1 MQPASELWRSRRWG
15 CFASIQLAE
24 ERGFRAWVLREAVRL
39 RTRWRHMPYG
49 DQALFVQRDLF
60 WCARFPGFRL
70 AAIIL
75 LSSIIQQDCKT
86 SSCAVHHPPDAQS
99 AAADTLRANCKEA

>member
-1 MQPASELWRSRRWG
+1 MQRRWG

-24 ERGFRAWVLREAVRL
+24 ERGLRSWALRESVRL

-60 WCARFPGFRL
+60 WCAGPSCHL
-70 AAIIL
+70 AAIRRGL
-75 LSSIIQQDCKT
+75 IQQDQA
-86 SSCAVHHPPDAQS
+86 SSLC
-99 AAADTLRANCKEA
+99 TTT